1 MKRPAVPTIAALCL
15 ALASSA
21 CSKPEAPEKD
31 RPVQPQAQAQAETNP
46 RQSGNP
52 HALRDYMQ
60 KPIDKAKS
68 AEGIT
73 LDAAKQQQASID
85 AQMAGED
92 PAAATTQ

>member
-1 MKRPAVPTIAALCL
+1 MKANAVPTLFVLSL
-15 ALASSA
+15 ALASAA
-21 CSKPEAPEKD
+21 CSKPEPPEKD
-31 RPVQPQAQAQAETNP
+31 RPPEPKADATADAH
-46 RQSGNP
+46 RSSGNP

-60 KPIDKAKS
+60 KPIEKAKT
-68 AEGIT
+68 AETIT